1 MRRAIIKVVDVK
13 IFDTSSTCQLERADI
28 TFADGAAA
36 ARDAVLL
43 FNGRKFGDRQSATRH
58 SAHRLIKGNSHLH
71 LFLQKRRELLVVSL
85 NPSDSQLSSLT
96 HNYMQYDNA
105 LDDGRNLLF
114 TATYC
119 M

>member
-1 MRRAIIKVVDVK
+1 MVDVK
-13 IFDTSSTCQLERADI
+13 IFDASSTCQLVRADI

-43 FNGRKFGDRQSATRH
+43 FNVRKFGDRQSATRH
-58 SAHRLIKGNSHLH
+58 NAHRLIKG
-71 LFLQKRRELLVVSL
+71 RRELLVVSL